1 MIIMPTTNIQYSP
14 SINII
19 RDSERKL
26 DYIVTP
32 NSVQVYEQIINNYLS
47 GTHSF
52 NIVGAYGTGKSS
64 FLVALKHHLCNE
76 QKYFAELNGNFK
88 DVKGFEFLPIIGDYS
103 SLYDTFSKEFGLVAD
118 NYSSQDLFKLIEK
131 KYNSISKKF
140 FGWYIAI
147 DEFGKFLEYAAKN
160 NPEKELYFIQ
170 QLAEFVNDNSKNIIF
185 ITTLHQGFNSY
196 SLNLNKTQQNEWDK
210 VKGRLK
216 EITYNEPVE
225 QLLLLAAD
233 RISSKRETK
242 IANKNFDQLFEIIEK
257 SKTFPLSD
265 YFDKTTAQKLLPF
278 DILSASAL
286 TIAFQRY
293 GQNERSLFQFID
305 SNDHLG
311 LIDFDEEKNPFY
323 NLSCVYDYLWFNY
336 FTAITS
342 KFNVDYGQWA
352 TIRNSIERV
361 ETEIPNSTL
370 DAIRI
375 VKVIGLINIFANSAG
390 KIDKEFLSEYIH
402 FSLGIENSQE
412 IIEKLASFKII
423 SFSKYNKRFKLLDG
437 TDLDIEQEIYDAEIS
452 DINDY
457 IPYLKRYFEF
467 PYIQAKEH
475 FYKTGTPRFF
485 EFKLTEKPFNDTV
498 DDADGIINLIF
509 SNEVSEVNLIEHS
522 GKLDEPILYCL
533 YLNAV
538 DIQNHINEIEKVSII
553 KEKHP
558 NDKVAQKEL
567 EILLMQLKSELNSLV
582 LRGLYESNSVIWIFK
597 GNKTAINNE
606 RKLNQTLSN
615 ICEWA
620 YPATPVFKNEL
631 VNKTRLSGAM
641 QPARKNLIKALV
653 SDYDKPN
660 LGFSNDMFR
669 PEKTIYLALLK
680 KTGIHQD
687 TILGQPHDASFIP
700 LWKTCTDF
708 INEAKSTRISIS
720 VLIER
725 LSKRPL
731 KLRQGFIDFWVPIF
745 LFISR
750 DDFALYNEDGYIPNI
765 DDETLFLLSKQ
776 PRNFEIKAFDI
787 SGIKLDLFNSY
798 RTFLNIEETNN
809 VTNESLI
816 ELIKPFLVFYLQL
829 PDYNKKTK
837 RISKNAIAL
846 RNAIA
851 LSKDPEKTF
860 FEDIPSALGIQLD
873 TIAKNPTLVKN
884 YIDNLQVLVR
894 EIRSAYEELIN
905 RIEDFILTEYIGE
918 NLPFIEYKSRFQ
930 ERYKKLKKHMLL
942 PKQKVFHQRLMS
954 ELDILN
960 SWINSICQAV
970 MGKSLEGL
978 KDEEEM
984 ILFENFK
991 SMVYELDNLCT
1002 LVKTDVNLEN
1012 EDIYKFEVTTF
1023 LKGLQKQTL
1032 RIPKGKLKE
1041 IKNLEDE
1048 IKSKLIGND
1057 KSTNIALLLNLLQ
1070 EQMDEK

>member
-1 MIIMPTTNIQYSP
+1 MLNTDIKYSP

-19 RDSERKL
+19 RDSNREL

-32 NSVQVYEQIINNYLS
+32 NSVLVYDQIINNYLS

-64 FLVALKHHLCNE
+64 FLVALKHHLSNE
-76 QKYFAELNGNFK
+76 QKYFAALNGNFK
-88 DVKGFEFLPIIGDYS
+88 HIKGFEFLPIIGDYS
-103 SLYDTFSKEFGLVAD
+103 SLYDTFCKEFGLVEG
-118 NYSSQDLFKLIEK
+118 NYSSQDLFNLIAKRYESIREK
-131 KYNSISKKF
+131 S

-233 RISSKRETK
+233 RISSKRE
-242 IANKNFDQLFEIIEK
+242 KNITNENLDQLLEIIEK
-257 SKTFPLSD
+257 SKTFPLND
-265 YFDKTTAQKLLPF
+265 YFDKSTAQKLLPF
-278 DILSASAL
+278 DILAASAL

-311 LIDFDEEKNPFY
+311 LSDFDKDKNQFY
-323 NLSCVYDYLWFNY
+323 NLCCVYDYLWFNY
-336 FTAITS
+336 FTSITS
-342 KFNVDYGQWA
+342 KYNTDYGQWA
-352 TIRNSIERV
+352 TIRNSIERI
-361 ETEIPNSTL
+361 ESEFTSNTL
-370 DAIRI
+370 EAIRI
-375 VKVIGLINIFANSAG
+375 VKTIGLINILANPAG
-390 KIDKEFLSEYIH
+390 IVDKVFLSEYSRL
-402 FSLGIENSQE
+402 SLDIENSSE
-412 IIEKLASFKII
+412 IIDKLTSFKII
-423 SFSKYNKRFKLLDG
+423 SFSKYNRRFKLLDG
-437 TDLDIEQEIYDAEIS
+437 TDLDIEQEIFEAEIEN
-452 DINDY
+452 INDY

-485 EFKLTEKPFNDTV
+485 EFKLTEKPLNDIV
-498 DDADGIINLIF
+498 EDSDGIINLIF
-509 SNEVSEVNLIEHS
+509 SNEVNEANLIEHS
-522 GKLDEPILYCL
+522 GKLDEPVLYCL
-533 YLNAV
+533 YLNAA
-538 DIQNHINEIEKVSII
+538 DIKNHINEIEKVNVI
-553 KEKHP
+553 KDKHP

-567 EILLMQLKSELNSLV
+567 EILLTQLKSELNGLV
-582 LRGLYESNSVIWIFK
+582 LRGLYESSSVIWVFR
-597 GNKTAINNE
+597 GNKIVINDE
-606 RKLNQTLSN
+606 RRLNQTLSN
-615 ICEWA
+615 ICVWA
-620 YPATPVFKNEL
+620 YPGTPVFKNEL
-631 VNKTRLSGAM
+631 VNKTKLSGAM

-660 LGFSNDMFR
+660 LGFNNDKFP

-687 TILGQPHDASFIP
+687 TTLSQPIDTSFIT
-700 LWKTCTDF
+700 LWDTCINF
-708 INEAKSTRISIS
+708 VNEAKSTRISIS

-745 LFISR
+745 LFICK
-750 DDFALYNEDGYIPNI
+750 DDFALYNENGYIPDI
-765 DDETLFLLSKQ
+765 DDETLFLISKQ
-776 PRNFEIKAFDI
+776 PKEFEIKAFDI

-798 RTFLNIEETNN
+798 RTFLNIEETDN

-837 RISKNAIAL
+837 RISKKAIEL

-860 FEDIPSALGIQLD
+860 FEDIPNALGIQLD
-873 TIAKNPTLVKN
+873 AIAKDPTLVKK

-905 RIEDFILTEYIGE
+905 RIEDFILTEFIGE
-918 NLPFIEYKSRFQ
+918 NLSFIGYKLRLQ

-954 ELDILN
+954 ELDIRN

-970 MGKSLEGL
+970 IGKSLEVIT
-978 KDEEEM
+978 DEDEM
-984 ILFENFK
+984 ILYENFK

-1012 EDIYKFEVTTF
+1012 EDVYKFEVTTF

-1041 IKNLEDE
+1041 IKSLEDE
-1048 IKSKLIGND
+1048 IKSKLTSND

-1070 EQMDEK
+1070 DQIDEK

>member
-1 MIIMPTTNIQYSP
+1 MLNADIKYSP

-19 RDSERKL
+19 RDSHKEL

-32 NSVQVYEQIINNYLS
+32 NSVLVYDQLINNYLS

-64 FLVALKHHLCNE
+64 FLVALKHHLSNE
-76 QKYFAELNGNFK
+76 HKYFAALNGNFTHI
-88 DVKGFEFLPIIGDYS
+88 KGFDFLPIIGDYS
-103 SLYDTFSKEFGLVAD
+103 SLYDTFCKEFGLVED
-118 NYSSQDLFKLIEK
+118 NYSSQDLFNLITKRYESICEK
-131 KYNSISKKF
+131 S

-233 RISSKRETK
+233 RISSKREK
-242 IANKNFDQLFEIIEK
+242 SVKSENLNQLLEIIEK
-257 SKTFPLSD
+257 SKTFPLND
-265 YFDKTTAQKLLPF
+265 YFDKSTAQKLLPF
-278 DILSASAL
+278 DILAASAL

-311 LIDFDEEKNPFY
+311 LSDFDKDKNQFY
-323 NLSCVYDYLWFNY
+323 NLCCVYDYLWFNY
-336 FTAITS
+336 FTVITS
-342 KFNVDYGQWA
+342 KYNPDYGQWA
-352 TIRNSIERV
+352 TIRNSIERI
-361 ETEIPNSTL
+361 ESEFSSNTIE
-370 DAIRI
+370 AIRI
-375 VKVIGLINIFANSAG
+375 VKTIGLINILANPAG
-390 KIDKEFLSEYIH
+390 VVDKTFLSEYSRL
-402 FSLGIENSQE
+402 SLDIENSSE
-412 IIEKLASFKII
+412 IIDKLISFKII
-423 SFSKYNKRFKLLDG
+423 SFSKYNRRFKLLDG
-437 TDLDIEQEIYDAEIS
+437 TDLDIEQEIFEAEIEN
-452 DINDY
+452 INDY

-475 FYKTGTPRFF
+475 FYQTGTPRFF
-485 EFKLTEKPFNDTV
+485 EFKLTEKPLNESVEDS
-498 DDADGIINLIF
+498 DGIINLIF
-509 SNEVSEVNLIEHS
+509 SDEASDANLIELS
-522 GKLDEPILYCL
+522 DKIDEPILYCL
-533 YLNAV
+533 YLNAA
-538 DIQNHINEIEKVSII
+538 DIKNHINEIEKVNVI
-553 KEKHP
+553 KDKHP

-567 EILLMQLKSELNSLV
+567 EILLMQLKSELNGLV
-582 LRGLYESNSVIWIFK
+582 LSGLYEKNSVIWVFRGNQIF
-597 GNKTAINNE
+597 INNE

-615 ICEWA
+615 ICAWA
-620 YPATPVFKNEL
+620 YPGTPVFKNEL
-631 VNKTRLSGAM
+631 VNKTKLSGAM

-660 LGFSNDMFR
+660 LGFDNDKFP

-687 TILGQPHDASFIP
+687 TVLSQPIDPSFMT
-700 LWKTCTDF
+700 LWGTCINF

-731 KLRQGFIDFWVPIF
+731 KLRQGFIDFWVPLF
-745 LFISR
+745 LFICK
-750 DDFALYNEDGYIPNI
+750 DDFALYNENGYIPDI
-765 DDETLFLLSKQ
+765 DDETLFLISKQ
-776 PRNFEIKAFDI
+776 PQEFEIKAFDI

-798 RTFLNIEETNN
+798 RTFLNIEETDN
-809 VTNESLI
+809 VTNESFI

-837 RISKNAIAL
+837 RISKMAIDL

-860 FEDIPSALGIQLD
+860 FEDIPNALGIQLD
-873 TIAKNPTLVKN
+873 TIAKDPTLVKK
-884 YIDNLQVLVR
+884 YIDNLQALVR

-905 RIEDFILTEYIGE
+905 RIEDFILTEFIGE
-918 NLPFIEYKSRFQ
+918 NIPFVEYKSKFQ
-930 ERYKKLKKHMLL
+930 HRYMKLKKHMLL

-954 ELDILN
+954 ELDIRN

-970 MGKSLEGL
+970 IGKSLEIIT
-978 KDEEEM
+978 DEDEM
-984 ILFENFK
+984 ILYENFK

-1002 LVKTDVNLEN
+1002 LVKTDINLDN
-1012 EDIYKFEVTTF
+1012 EDVYKFEVTTF
-1023 LKGLQKQTL
+1023 LKGLQKQIL

-1041 IKNLEDE
+1041 IKSLEDE
-1048 IKSKLIGND
+1048 IKSKLTSND
-1057 KSTNIALLLNLLQ
+1057 KSMNIALLLNLLQ
-1070 EQMDEK
+1070 DQIDEK

>member
-1 MIIMPTTNIQYSP
+1 MLNTDIKYSP

-19 RDSERKL
+19 RDSNREL

-32 NSVQVYEQIINNYLS
+32 NSVLVYDQIINNYLS

-64 FLVALKHHLCNE
+64 FLVALKHHLSNE
-76 QKYFAELNGNFK
+76 QKYFAALNGNFK
-88 DVKGFEFLPIIGDYS
+88 HIKGFEFLPIIGDYS
-103 SLYDTFSKEFGLVAD
+103 SLYDTFCKKFGLVEG
-118 NYSSQDLFKLIEK
+118 NYSSQDLFNLIAKRYESIREK
-131 KYNSISKKF
+131 SL
-140 FGWYIAI
+140 GWYIAI

-233 RISSKRETK
+233 RISSKRE
-242 IANKNFDQLFEIIEK
+242 KNIQSDNIDQLLEIIEK
-257 SKTFPLSD
+257 SKTFPLND
-265 YFDKTTAQKLLPF
+265 YLDKSMAHKLLPF
-278 DILSASAL
+278 DILAASAL

-311 LIDFDEEKNPFY
+311 LSDFDKDKNRFY
-323 NLSCVYDYLWFNY
+323 NLCCVYDYLWFNY
-336 FTAITS
+336 FTSITS
-342 KFNVDYGQWA
+342 KYNTDYGQWA
-352 TIRNSIERV
+352 TIRNSIERI
-361 ETEIPNSTL
+361 ESEFTSNTL
-370 DAIRI
+370 EAIRI
-375 VKVIGLINIFANSAG
+375 VKAIGLINILTNPAGIVDKAFLYEYSRLSLDIKNSSEI
-390 KIDKEFLSEYIH
+390 IDKLI
-402 FSLGIENSQE
+402 
-412 IIEKLASFKII
+412 SFKII
-423 SFSKYNKRFKLLDG
+423 SFSKYNRRFKLLDG
-437 TDLDIEQEIYDAEIS
+437 TDLDIEQEIFEAEIEN
-452 DINDY
+452 IIDY

-485 EFKLTEKPFNDTV
+485 EFKLTEKPFSDIV
-498 DDADGIINLIF
+498 EDSDGIINLIF
-509 SNEVSEVNLIEHS
+509 SDEASETNLIEHS
-522 GKLDEPILYCL
+522 GKLDEPVLFCL
-533 YLNAV
+533 YLNAA
-538 DIQNHINEIEKVSII
+538 DIKNHINEIEKVNVI
-553 KEKHP
+553 KDKHP

-567 EILLMQLKSELNSLV
+567 EILLTQLKSELNSLV
-582 LRGLYESNSVIWIFK
+582 LRGLYENNSVIWVFR
-597 GNKTAINNE
+597 GNQISINNE

-615 ICEWA
+615 ICVWA
-620 YPATPVFKNEL
+620 YPGTPVFKNEL
-631 VNKTRLSGAM
+631 VNKTKLSGAM

-660 LGFSNDMFR
+660 LGFNNDKFP

-687 TILGQPHDASFIP
+687 TTLSQPIETSFIT
-700 LWKTCTDF
+700 LWDTCFNF

-745 LFISR
+745 LFIFK
-750 DDFALYNEDGYIPNI
+750 DDFALYSENGYIPDI
-765 DDETLFLLSKQ
+765 DDETLFLISKQ
-776 PRNFEIKAFDI
+776 PKEFEIKAFDI

-798 RTFLNIEETNN
+798 RTFLNIEETDN

-837 RISKNAIAL
+837 RISKKAIDL

-860 FEDIPSALGIQLD
+860 FEDIPNALSIQLD
-873 TIAKNPTLVKN
+873 AIAKDPTLVKK
-884 YIDNLQVLVR
+884 YIDDLQVLVR

-905 RIEDFILTEYIGE
+905 RIEDFILTEFIGE
-918 NLPFIEYKSRFQ
+918 NLPFVEYKSKFQ

-942 PKQKVFHQRLMS
+942 PKQKVFQQRLMS
-954 ELDILN
+954 ELDIRN

-970 MGKSLEGL
+970 IGKSLEVIT
-978 KDEEEM
+978 DEDEM
-984 ILFENFK
+984 ILYENFK

-1002 LVKTDVNLEN
+1002 LVKTDVNLDN
-1012 EDIYKFEVTTF
+1012 EDVYKFEVTTF

-1041 IKNLEDE
+1041 IKSLEDE
-1048 IKSKLIGND
+1048 IKGKLTSND

-1070 EQMDEK
+1070 DQIDEK

>member
-1 MIIMPTTNIQYSP
+1 MLNTDIKYSP

-19 RDSERKL
+19 RDSNKEL

-32 NSVQVYEQIINNYLS
+32 NSILVYDQIMNNYLS

-64 FLVALKHHLCNE
+64 FLVTLKHHLSNE
-76 QKYFAELNGNFK
+76 QKYFAALNANFK
-88 DVKGFEFLPIIGDYS
+88 HIKGFEFLPIIGDYS
-103 SLYDTFSKEFGLVAD
+103 SLYDTFCKEFGLVEG
-118 NYSSQDLFKLIEK
+118 NYSSQDLFNLIVKRYE
-131 KYNSISKKF
+131 SIRGKS

-233 RISSKRETK
+233 RISCKPE
-242 IANKNFDQLFEIIEK
+242 KNIKSENLDQLLEVIEK
-257 SKTFPLSD
+257 SKTFPLND
-265 YFDKTTAQKLLPF
+265 YFDKSTAQKLLPF
-278 DILSASAL
+278 DILAASAL

-311 LIDFDEEKNPFY
+311 LSDFDKDKNHFY
-323 NLSCVYDYLWFNY
+323 NLCCVYDYLWFNY
-336 FTAITS
+336 FTSITS
-342 KFNVDYGQWA
+342 KYNNDYGQWA
-352 TIRNSIERV
+352 TIRNSIERI
-361 ETEIPNSTL
+361 ESEFPSNTL
-370 DAIRI
+370 EAIRI
-375 VKVIGLINIFANSAG
+375 VKTIGLINILTNPAG
-390 KIDKEFLSEYIH
+390 IVDKAFLSEYSRL
-402 FSLGIENSQE
+402 SLDIENSSE
-412 IIEKLASFKII
+412 IIDKLISFKII
-423 SFSKYNKRFKLLDG
+423 SFSKYNRRFKLLDG
-437 TDLDIEQEIYDAEIS
+437 TDLDIEKEIFEAEIEN
-452 DINDY
+452 INDY

-475 FYKTGTPRFF
+475 FYQTGTPRFF
-485 EFKLTEKPFNDTV
+485 EFKLTEKPLNESVEDS
-498 DDADGIINLIF
+498 DGIINLIF
-509 SNEVSEVNLIEHS
+509 SDEASEANLIEHLD
-522 GKLDEPILYCL
+522 KLDEPILYCL
-533 YLNAV
+533 YLNAT
-538 DIQNHINEIEKVSII
+538 DIKSHINEIEKVNVI
-553 KEKHP
+553 KGKHP

-567 EILLMQLKSELNSLV
+567 DILLTQLRSELNNLV
-582 LRGLYESNSVIWIFK
+582 LRGLYESNSVVWIFR
-597 GNKTAINNE
+597 GNQITINNE

-615 ICEWA
+615 ICVWA
-620 YPATPVFKNEL
+620 YPGTPVFKNEL
-631 VNKTRLSGAM
+631 VNKTKLSGAM

-653 SDYDKPN
+653 SNYDKPN
-660 LGFSNDMFR
+660 LGFSSDKFP

-687 TILGQPHDASFIP
+687 TTLSQPIDTTFVTLWDTCSNFIH
-700 LWKTCTDF
+700 
-708 INEAKSTRISIS
+708 EAKSTRISVS

-745 LFISR
+745 LFICK
-750 DDFALYNEDGYIPNI
+750 DDFALYNENGYIPDI
-765 DDETLFLLSKQ
+765 DDETLFLISKQ
-776 PRNFEIKAFDI
+776 PKEFEIKAFDI

-798 RTFLNIEETNN
+798 RTFLNIEETDN

-837 RISKNAIAL
+837 RISKRAIDL
-846 RNAIA
+846 RKAIV

-860 FEDIPSALGIQLD
+860 FEDIPNALGIQLD
-873 TIAKNPTLVKN
+873 TIAKDPTLVKK

-905 RIEDFILTEYIGE
+905 RIEDFILTEFIRE
-918 NLPFIEYKSRFQ
+918 NLPFIEYKLRFQ

-954 ELDILN
+954 ELDIRN

-970 MGKSLEGL
+970 IGKSLEVIT
-978 KDEEEM
+978 DEDEM
-984 ILFENFK
+984 ILYENFK

-1012 EDIYKFEVTTF
+1012 EDVYKFEVTTF

-1041 IKNLEDE
+1041 IKSLEDE
-1048 IKSKLIGND
+1048 IKSKLTSND

-1070 EQMDEK
+1070 DQIDEK

>member
-1 MIIMPTTNIQYSP
+1 MLTTNIQYSP

-88 DVKGFEFLPIIGDYS
+88 NIKGFEFLPIIGEYS
-103 SLYDTFSKEFGLVAD
+103 SLYDTFSKEFGLVGA

-131 KYNSISKKF
+131 KYNSISKKS

-233 RISSKRETK
+233 RISNKRNAN
-242 IANKNFDQLFEIIEK
+242 IANKIFDQLFEIIEK
-257 SKTFPLSD
+257 SKTFPLND
-265 YFDKTTAQKLLPF
+265 YFDRITAQKLLPF

-311 LIDFDEEKNPFY
+311 LSDFDIEKNPFY
-323 NLSCVYDYLWFNY
+323 NLACVYDYLWFNY
-336 FTAITS
+336 FTVITS
-342 KFNVDYGQWA
+342 KYNVDYGQWA

-361 ETEIPNSTL
+361 EAEITNSTL

-390 KIDKEFLSEYIH
+390 KIDKEFLSEYTH
-402 FSLGIENSQE
+402 FCQGIKNSKE
-412 IIEKLASFKII
+412 IIDKLASFKII
-423 SFSKYNKRFKLLDG
+423 SFSKYNKRYRLLYG
-437 TDLDIEQEIYDAEIS
+437 TDLDVEQEISEAEIEN
-452 DINDY
+452 INDY
-457 IPYLKRYFEF
+457 IPYLKKYFEF

-485 EFKLTEKPFNDTV
+485 EFRLTEKPFNDIV
-498 DDADGIINLIF
+498 EDSDGIINLIF
-509 SNEVSEVNLIEHS
+509 SNVVSEVNLIEHS
-522 GKLDEPILYCL
+522 SKLNEPVLYCL
-533 YLNAV
+533 YLNV
-538 DIQNHINEIEKVSII
+538 SDIQNHINELEKVNVI
-553 KEKHP
+553 KDKHP
-558 NDKVAQKEL
+558 NDRVAQNEL
-567 EILLMQLKSELNSLV
+567 EILLIQLKSELNELV
-582 LRGLYESNSVIWIFK
+582 LKGLYEKDTVVWVFN
-597 GNKTAINNE
+597 GNKIEISNE
-606 RKLNQTLSN
+606 RKLNQRLSN
-615 ICEWA
+615 ICKWA
-620 YPATPVFKNEL
+620 YPATPIFKNEL
-631 VNKTRLSGAM
+631 VNKTKLSGAM

-653 SDYDKPN
+653 SDFDKLN
-660 LGFSNDMFR
+660 LGFNDDKFP

-680 KTGIHQD
+680 KTGIHQY
-687 TILGQPHDASFIP
+687 TILSQPNDASFIP
-700 LWKTCTDF
+700 LWDTCTNF
-708 INEAKSTRISIS
+708 INEAKNTRLNIA
-720 VLIER
+720 VLID
-725 LSKRPL
+725 LLLKRPL
-731 KLRQGFIDFWVPIF
+731 KLRQGFIDFWIPIF
-745 LFISR
+745 LFINK
-750 DDFALYNEDGYIPNI
+750 DDFALYNENGYIPTI
-765 DDETLFLLSKQ
+765 DDETLFLISKQ
-776 PRNFEIKAFDI
+776 PKDFEIKAFDI

-798 RTFLNIEETNN
+798 RIFLNIEETDN

-816 ELIKPFLVFYLQL
+816 EIIKPFLVFYLQL

-837 RISKNAIAL
+837 RISKKAAAL
-846 RNAIA
+846 RSAIA

-860 FEDIPSALGIQLD
+860 FEDIPNALGIQLD
-873 TIAKNPTLVKN
+873 TIAKDPALVKN
-884 YIDNLQVLVR
+884 YIDSLQILVR

-905 RIEDFILTEYIGE
+905 RIEDFILTEFIGE
-918 NLPFIEYKSRFQ
+918 NISFIEYKSRFQ
-930 ERYKKLKKHMLL
+930 ARYKKLKKHMLL
-942 PKQKVFHQRLMS
+942 SKQKVFYQRLMS
-954 ELDILN
+954 ELDIRN

-970 MGKSLEGL
+970 IGKSLEGIS
-978 KDEEEM
+978 DEEEM
-984 ILFENFK
+984 ILYENFK
-991 SMVYELDNLCT
+991 SIVYELDNLCT
-1002 LVKTDVNLEN
+1002 LVKTDVNLKN
-1012 EDIYKFEVTTF
+1012 EDVYKFEVTTF

-1041 IKNLEDE
+1041 IKSLENE
-1048 IKSKLIGND
+1048 IKSKLTGND

>member
-1 MIIMPTTNIQYSP
+1 MLNTDIKYSP

-19 RDSERKL
+19 RDSNRDL

-32 NSVQVYEQIINNYLS
+32 NSVLVYDQIINNYLS

-64 FLVALKHHLCNE
+64 FLVALKHHLSNE
-76 QKYFAELNGNFK
+76 QKYFAALNGNFK
-88 DVKGFEFLPIIGDYS
+88 HIKGFEFLPIVGDYS
-103 SLYDTFSKEFGLVAD
+103 SLYDTFCKEFGLVEG
-118 NYSSQDLFKLIEK
+118 NYSSQDLFNLIAKRYESIREK
-131 KYNSISKKF
+131 S

-225 QLLLLAAD
+225 QLLLLAAN
-233 RISSKRETK
+233 RISSKRE
-242 IANKNFDQLFEIIEK
+242 KNIKSENLDQLFEIIEK
-257 SKTFPLSD
+257 SKTFPLND

-278 DILSASAL
+278 DILAASAL

-311 LIDFDEEKNPFY
+311 LSDFDKDKNHFY
-323 NLSCVYDYLWFNY
+323 NLCCVYDYLWFNY
-336 FTAITS
+336 FTSITS
-342 KFNVDYGQWA
+342 KYNTDYGQWA
-352 TIRNSIERV
+352 TIRNSIERI
-361 ETEIPNSTL
+361 ESEFLSNTL
-370 DAIRI
+370 EAIRI
-375 VKVIGLINIFANSAG
+375 VKAIGLINILTNPAG
-390 KIDKEFLSEYIH
+390 IVDKAFLSEY
-402 FSLGIENSQE
+402 FRLSLDIENSSE
-412 IIEKLASFKII
+412 VIDKLISFKII
-423 SFSKYNKRFKLLDG
+423 SFSKYNRRFKLLDG
-437 TDLDIEQEIYDAEIS
+437 TDLDIEQEIYEAEIEN
-452 DINDY
+452 INDY

-485 EFKLTEKPFNDTV
+485 EFKLTEKPFKDSV
-498 DDADGIINLIF
+498 EDSDGIINLIF
-509 SNEVSEVNLIEHS
+509 SDEASEANLIEHS
-522 GKLDEPILYCL
+522 GKLDEPVLYCL
-533 YLNAV
+533 YLNAA
-538 DIQNHINEIEKVSII
+538 DIKNHINEIEKVNVI
-553 KEKHP
+553 KDKHP

-567 EILLMQLKSELNSLV
+567 EILLTQLKSELNGLV
-582 LRGLYESNSVIWIFK
+582 LRGLYENDSVIWVFR
-597 GNKTAINNE
+597 GNKISINNE

-615 ICEWA
+615 ICVWA
-620 YPATPVFKNEL
+620 YPGTPVFKNEL
-631 VNKTRLSGAM
+631 VNKTKLSGAM

-660 LGFSNDMFR
+660 LGFNNDKFP

-687 TILGQPHDASFIP
+687 TTLSQPIDTSFIT
-700 LWKTCTDF
+700 LWDTCFNF

-745 LFISR
+745 LFICK
-750 DDFALYNEDGYIPNI
+750 DDFALYSENGYIPDI
-765 DDETLFLLSKQ
+765 DDETLFLISKQ
-776 PRNFEIKAFDI
+776 PKEFEIKAFDI

-798 RTFLNIEETNN
+798 RTFLNIEETDN

-837 RISKNAIAL
+837 RISKKAIDL

-860 FEDIPSALGIQLD
+860 FEDFPNALGIQLD
-873 TIAKNPTLVKN
+873 AIAKDPTLVKK
-884 YIDNLQVLVR
+884 YIDDLQVLVR

-905 RIEDFILTEYIGE
+905 RIEDFILTEFIGE
-918 NLPFIEYKSRFQ
+918 NLPFVEYKSRFQ

-942 PKQKVFHQRLMS
+942 PKQKVFQQRLMS
-954 ELDILN
+954 ELDIRN

-970 MGKSLEGL
+970 IGKSLEVIT
-978 KDEEEM
+978 DEDEM
-984 ILFENFK
+984 ILYENFK

-1002 LVKTDVNLEN
+1002 LVKTDVNLDN
-1012 EDIYKFEVTTF
+1012 EDVYKFEVTTF

-1041 IKNLEDE
+1041 IKSLEDE
-1048 IKSKLIGND
+1048 IKGKLTSND

-1070 EQMDEK
+1070 DQIDEK

>member
-1 MIIMPTTNIQYSP
+1 MIIMSTANIQYSP

-26 DYIVTP
+26 DYIVTT
-32 NSVQVYEQIINNYLS
+32 NSVQVYEQIINSYLL

-64 FLVALKHHLCNE
+64 FLVALKRHLNNE
-76 QKYFAELNGNFK
+76 QKYFEEFNGNFK
-88 DVKGFEFLPIIGDYS
+88 DIKGFEFLPIVGDYS
-103 SLYDTFSKEFGLVAD
+103 SLYDIFAKKFGLVGD
-118 NYSSQDLFKLIEK
+118 NYSSQDLFKLIEE
-131 KYNSISKKF
+131 KYNLISKKF

-170 QLAEFVNDNSKNIIF
+170 QLAEYVNDSSKNIIF

-233 RISSKRETK
+233 RISSKKETI
-242 IANKNFDQLFEIIEK
+242 IANKNFDQLFKIIEK

-265 YFDKTTAQKLLPF
+265 YFDRTTAQKLLPF
-278 DILSASAL
+278 DILSASVL

-311 LIDFDEEKNPFY
+311 LMEFDEEKSLFY

-336 FTAITS
+336 YTVITS
-342 KFNVDYGQWA
+342 KYNIDYGQWA

-361 ETEIPNSTL
+361 EIEIINSTL

-375 VKVIGLINIFANSAG
+375 VKVIGLLNIFASSAG
-390 KIDKEFLSEYIH
+390 KIDKEFLSEYSH
-402 FSLGIENSQE
+402 YSLGIENSQDV
-412 IIEKLASFKII
+412 IDRLVRFKIV
-423 SFSKYNKRFKLLDG
+423 SYSKYQRRYRLLDG
-437 TDLDIEQEIYDAEIS
+437 TDLDIEQEISEAEI
-452 DINDY
+452 DNIIDY
-457 IPYLKRYFEF
+457 IPNLKRYFEF
-467 PYIQAKEH
+467 PFIQAKEH
-475 FYKTGTPRFF
+475 FYKTGTPRYF
-485 EFKLTEKPFNDTV
+485 EFKLSEKPFNDIV
-498 DDADGIINLIF
+498 ENSDGIINLIF
-509 SNEVSEVNLIEHS
+509 SDKINEVNLIKYS
-522 GKLDEPILYCL
+522 GKLDEPVLFCL
-533 YLNAV
+533 YLNASN
-538 DIQNHINEIEKVSII
+538 IKNHINEIEKVNVI
-553 KEKHP
+553 KEKYP

-567 EILLMQLKSELNSLV
+567 EILLLQLKSELNGLV
-582 LRGLYESNSVIWIFK
+582 LKGMYESNSVIWVFR
-597 GNKTAINNE
+597 GNKIDINNE
-606 RKLNQTLSN
+606 RKLNQTLSS

-620 YPATPVFKNEL
+620 YPNTPIFKNEL

-653 SDYDKPN
+653 YDFDKPN
-660 LGFSNDMFR
+660 LGFNNEKFP

-680 KTGIHQD
+680 KTGIHQN
-687 TILGQPHDASFIP
+687 TILSRPIDNSFIP
-700 LWKTCTDF
+700 LWDTCTNF
-708 INEAKSTRISIS
+708 LNEAKSSRISVS
-720 VLIER
+720 VLID
-725 LSKRPL
+725 LLLKRPL

-745 LFISR
+745 LFINKA
-750 DDFALYNEDGYIPNI
+750 DFALYNDNGYIPDI
-765 DDETLFLLSKQ
+765 DDETLFLISKQ
-776 PRNFEIKAFDI
+776 PKDFEIKTFDI

-798 RTFLNIEETNN
+798 RTFLNIEETDNI
-809 VTNESLI
+809 TNESLI
-816 ELIKPFLVFYLQL
+816 ELIKPFLVFYQQL

-846 RNAIA
+846 RSAIA

-860 FEDIPSALGIQLD
+860 FEDIPNALGIHLD
-873 TIAKNPTLVKN
+873 SIAKDPALVKS
-884 YIDNLQVLVR
+884 YIDSLQIFVR

-905 RIEDFILTEYIGE
+905 RIESFILTEFIGE
-918 NLPFIEYKSRFQ
+918 NLSFIEYKSRFQ
-930 ERYKKLKKHMLL
+930 ERFKKLKKHMLL

-954 ELDILN
+954 ELDIRN

-970 MGKSLEGL
+970 IGKSLEAIT
-978 KDEEEM
+978 DEEEM
-984 ILFENFK
+984 ILFESLR

-1002 LVKTDVNLEN
+1002 LVKTDVNLDN
-1012 EDIYKFEVTTF
+1012 EDVYKFEVTTF

-1032 RIPKGKLKE
+1032 RIPKDKLKE
-1041 IKNLEDE
+1041 IKNLEEE
-1048 IKSKLIGND
+1048 IKNKLINNNR
-1057 KSTNIALLLNLLQ
+1057 STNIALLLNLLQ
-1070 EQMDEK
+1070 EQIDGK

>member
-1 MIIMPTTNIQYSP
+1 MLTTNIQYSP

-88 DVKGFEFLPIIGDYS
+88 NIKGFEFLPIIGEYS
-103 SLYDTFSKEFGLVAD
+103 SLYDTFSKEFGLVGA

-131 KYNSISKKF
+131 KYNSISKKS

-233 RISSKRETK
+233 RISNKRNAN
-242 IANKNFDQLFEIIEK
+242 IANKIFDQLFEIIEK
-257 SKTFPLSD
+257 SKTFPLND
-265 YFDKTTAQKLLPF
+265 YFDRITAQKLLPF

-311 LIDFDEEKNPFY
+311 LSDFDIEKNPFY
-323 NLSCVYDYLWFNY
+323 NLACVYDYLWFNY
-336 FTAITS
+336 FTVITS
-342 KFNVDYGQWA
+342 KYNVDYGQWA

-361 ETEIPNSTL
+361 EAEITNSTL

-390 KIDKEFLSEYIH
+390 KIDKEFLSEYTH
-402 FSLGIENSQE
+402 FCQGIKNSKE
-412 IIEKLASFKII
+412 IIDKLASFKII
-423 SFSKYNKRFKLLDG
+423 SFSKYNKRYRLLDG
-437 TDLDIEQEIYDAEIS
+437 TDLDVEQEISEAEIEN
-452 DINDY
+452 INDY
-457 IPYLKRYFEF
+457 IPYLKKYFEF

-485 EFKLTEKPFNDTV
+485 EFRLTEKPFNDIV
-498 DDADGIINLIF
+498 EDSDGIINLIF
-509 SNEVSEVNLIEHS
+509 SNVVSEVNLIEHS
-522 GKLDEPILYCL
+522 SKLNEPVLYCL
-533 YLNAV
+533 YLNV
-538 DIQNHINEIEKVSII
+538 SDIQNHINELEKVNVI
-553 KEKHP
+553 KDKHP
-558 NDKVAQKEL
+558 NDRVAQNEL
-567 EILLMQLKSELNSLV
+567 EILLIQLKSELNELV
-582 LRGLYESNSVIWIFK
+582 LKGLYEKDTVVWVFN
-597 GNKTAINNE
+597 GNKIEISNE
-606 RKLNQTLSN
+606 RKLNQRLSN
-615 ICEWA
+615 ICKWA
-620 YPATPVFKNEL
+620 YPATPIFKNEL
-631 VNKTRLSGAM
+631 VNKTKLSGAM

-653 SDYDKPN
+653 SDFDKLN
-660 LGFSNDMFR
+660 LGFNDDKFP

-680 KTGIHQD
+680 KTGIHQY
-687 TILGQPHDASFIP
+687 TILSQPNDASFIP
-700 LWKTCTDF
+700 LWDTCTNF
-708 INEAKSTRISIS
+708 INEAKNTRLNIA
-720 VLIER
+720 VLID
-725 LSKRPL
+725 LLLKRPL
-731 KLRQGFIDFWVPIF
+731 KLRQGFIDFWIPIF
-745 LFISR
+745 LFINK
-750 DDFALYNEDGYIPNI
+750 DDFALYNENGYIPTI
-765 DDETLFLLSKQ
+765 DDETLFLISKQ
-776 PRNFEIKAFDI
+776 PKDFEIKAFDI

-798 RTFLNIEETNN
+798 RIFLNIEETDN

-816 ELIKPFLVFYLQL
+816 EIIKPFLVFYLQL

-837 RISKNAIAL
+837 RISKKAAAL
-846 RNAIA
+846 RSAIA

-860 FEDIPSALGIQLD
+860 FEDIPNALGIQLD
-873 TIAKNPTLVKN
+873 TIAKDPALVKN
-884 YIDNLQVLVR
+884 YIDSLQILVR

-905 RIEDFILTEYIGE
+905 RIEDFILTEFIGE
-918 NLPFIEYKSRFQ
+918 NISFIEYKSRFQ
-930 ERYKKLKKHMLL
+930 ARYKKLKKHMLL
-942 PKQKVFHQRLMS
+942 SKQKVFYQRLMS
-954 ELDILN
+954 ELDIRN

-970 MGKSLEGL
+970 IGKSLEGIS
-978 KDEEEM
+978 DEEEM
-984 ILFENFK
+984 ILYENFK
-991 SMVYELDNLCT
+991 SIVYELDNLCT
-1002 LVKTDVNLEN
+1002 LVKTDVNLKN
-1012 EDIYKFEVTTF
+1012 EDVYKFEVTTF

-1041 IKNLEDE
+1041 IKSLENE
-1048 IKSKLIGND
+1048 IKSKLTGND

>member
-1 MIIMPTTNIQYSP
+1 
-14 SINII
+14 
-19 RDSERKL
+19 
-26 DYIVTP
+26 
-32 NSVQVYEQIINNYLS
+32 
-47 GTHSF
+47 
-52 NIVGAYGTGKSS
+52 
-64 FLVALKHHLCNE
+64 
-76 QKYFAELNGNFK
+76 
-88 DVKGFEFLPIIGDYS
+88 
-103 SLYDTFSKEFGLVAD
+103 
-118 NYSSQDLFKLIEK
+118 
-131 KYNSISKKF
+131 
-140 FGWYIAI
+140 
-147 DEFGKFLEYAAKN
+147 
-160 NPEKELYFIQ
+160 
-170 QLAEFVNDNSKNIIF
+170 
-185 ITTLHQGFNSY
+185 
-196 SLNLNKTQQNEWDK
+196 
-210 VKGRLK
+210 
-216 EITYNEPVE
+216 
-225 QLLLLAAD
+225 
-233 RISSKRETK
+233 
-242 IANKNFDQLFEIIEK
+242 
-257 SKTFPLSD
+257 
-265 YFDKTTAQKLLPF
+265 
-278 DILSASAL
+278 
-286 TIAFQRY
+286 
-293 GQNERSLFQFID
+293 
-305 SNDHLG
+305 
-311 LIDFDEEKNPFY
+311 
-323 NLSCVYDYLWFNY
+323 
-336 FTAITS
+336 
-342 KFNVDYGQWA
+342 
-352 TIRNSIERV
+352 
-361 ETEIPNSTL
+361 
-370 DAIRI
+370 
-375 VKVIGLINIFANSAG
+375 
-390 KIDKEFLSEYIH
+390 
-402 FSLGIENSQE
+402 
-412 IIEKLASFKII
+412 
-423 SFSKYNKRFKLLDG
+423 
-437 TDLDIEQEIYDAEIS
+437 
-452 DINDY
+452 
-457 IPYLKRYFEF
+457 
-467 PYIQAKEH
+467 
-475 FYKTGTPRFF
+475 
-485 EFKLTEKPFNDTV
+485 
-498 DDADGIINLIF
+498 
-509 SNEVSEVNLIEHS
+509 
-522 GKLDEPILYCL
+522 
-533 YLNAV
+533 
-538 DIQNHINEIEKVSII
+538 
-553 KEKHP
+553 
-558 NDKVAQKEL
+558 
-567 EILLMQLKSELNSLV
+567 
-582 LRGLYESNSVIWIFK
+582 
-597 GNKTAINNE
+597 
-606 RKLNQTLSN
+606 
-615 ICEWA
+615 
-620 YPATPVFKNEL
+620 
-631 VNKTRLSGAM
+631 
-641 QPARKNLIKALV
+641 
-653 SDYDKPN
+653 
-660 LGFSNDMFR
+660 
-669 PEKTIYLALLK
+669 
-680 KTGIHQD
+680 
-687 TILGQPHDASFIP
+687 LGQPHDASFIP

-954 ELDILN
+954 ELDIRN

>member
-1 MIIMPTTNIQYSP
+1 MTIMLNTDIKYSP

-19 RDSERKL
+19 RDSNKEL

-32 NSVQVYEQIINNYLS
+32 NSILVYDQIMNNYLS

-64 FLVALKHHLCNE
+64 FLVTLKHHLSNE
-76 QKYFAELNGNFK
+76 QKYFAALNANFK
-88 DVKGFEFLPIIGDYS
+88 HIKGFEFLPIIGDYS
-103 SLYDTFSKEFGLVAD
+103 SLYDTFCKEFGLVEG
-118 NYSSQDLFKLIEK
+118 NYSSQDLFNLIVKRYE
-131 KYNSISKKF
+131 SIRGKS

-233 RISSKRETK
+233 RISCKPE
-242 IANKNFDQLFEIIEK
+242 KNIKSENLDQLLEVIEK
-257 SKTFPLSD
+257 SKTFPLND
-265 YFDKTTAQKLLPF
+265 YFDKSTAQKLLPF
-278 DILSASAL
+278 DILAASAL

-311 LIDFDEEKNPFY
+311 LSDFDKDKNHFY
-323 NLSCVYDYLWFNY
+323 NLCCVYDYLWFNY
-336 FTAITS
+336 FTSITS
-342 KFNVDYGQWA
+342 KYNNDYGQWA
-352 TIRNSIERV
+352 TIRNSIERI
-361 ETEIPNSTL
+361 ESEFPSNTL
-370 DAIRI
+370 EAIRI
-375 VKVIGLINIFANSAG
+375 VKTIGLINILTNPAG
-390 KIDKEFLSEYIH
+390 IVDKAFLSEYSRL
-402 FSLGIENSQE
+402 SLDIENSSE
-412 IIEKLASFKII
+412 IIDKLISFKII
-423 SFSKYNKRFKLLDG
+423 SFSKYNRRFKLLDG
-437 TDLDIEQEIYDAEIS
+437 TDLDIEKEIFEAEIEN
-452 DINDY
+452 INDY

-475 FYKTGTPRFF
+475 FYQTGTPRFF
-485 EFKLTEKPFNDTV
+485 EFKLTEKPLNESVEDS
-498 DDADGIINLIF
+498 DGIINLIF
-509 SNEVSEVNLIEHS
+509 SDEASEANLIEHLD
-522 GKLDEPILYCL
+522 KLDEPILYCL
-533 YLNAV
+533 YLNAT
-538 DIQNHINEIEKVSII
+538 DIKSHINEIEKVNVI
-553 KEKHP
+553 KGKHP

-567 EILLMQLKSELNSLV
+567 DILLTQLRSELNNLV
-582 LRGLYESNSVIWIFK
+582 LRGLYESNSVVWIFR
-597 GNKTAINNE
+597 GNQITINNE

-615 ICEWA
+615 ICVWA
-620 YPATPVFKNEL
+620 YPGTPVFKNEL
-631 VNKTRLSGAM
+631 VNKTKLSGAM

-653 SDYDKPN
+653 SNYDKPN
-660 LGFSNDMFR
+660 LGFSSDKFP

-687 TILGQPHDASFIP
+687 TTLSQPIDTTFVTLWDTCSNFIH
-700 LWKTCTDF
+700 
-708 INEAKSTRISIS
+708 EAKSTRISVS

-745 LFISR
+745 LFICK
-750 DDFALYNEDGYIPNI
+750 DDFALYNENGYIPDI
-765 DDETLFLLSKQ
+765 DDETLFLISKQ
-776 PRNFEIKAFDI
+776 PKEFEIKAFDI

-798 RTFLNIEETNN
+798 RTFLNIEETDN

-837 RISKNAIAL
+837 RISKRAIDL
-846 RNAIA
+846 RKAIV

-860 FEDIPSALGIQLD
+860 FEDIPNALGIQLD
-873 TIAKNPTLVKN
+873 TIAKDPTLVKK

-905 RIEDFILTEYIGE
+905 RIEDFILTEFIRE
-918 NLPFIEYKSRFQ
+918 NLPFIEYKLRFQ

-954 ELDILN
+954 ELDIRN

-970 MGKSLEGL
+970 IGKSLEVIT
-978 KDEEEM
+978 DEDEM
-984 ILFENFK
+984 ILYENFK

-1012 EDIYKFEVTTF
+1012 EDVYKFEVTTF

-1041 IKNLEDE
+1041 IKSLEDE
-1048 IKSKLIGND
+1048 IKSKLTSND

-1070 EQMDEK
+1070 DQIDEK

>member
-1 MIIMPTTNIQYSP
+1 MLNTDIKYSP

-19 RDSERKL
+19 RDSNREL

-32 NSVQVYEQIINNYLS
+32 NSVLVYDQIINNYLS

-52 NIVGAYGTGKSS
+52 NVVGAYGTGKSS
-64 FLVALKHHLCNE
+64 FLVALKHHLFNE
-76 QKYFAELNGNFK
+76 QKYFAALNGNFK
-88 DVKGFEFLPIIGDYS
+88 HIKGFEFLPIIGDYS
-103 SLYDTFSKEFGLVAD
+103 SLYDTFCKEFGLVEG
-118 NYSSQDLFKLIEK
+118 NYSSQDLFNLIAKRHESIREK
-131 KYNSISKKF
+131 SL
-140 FGWYIAI
+140 GWYIAI

-225 QLLLLAAD
+225 QLLLLAAN
-233 RISSKRETK
+233 RISSKRE
-242 IANKNFDQLFEIIEK
+242 KNIKNENLDQLLEIIEK
-257 SKTFPLSD
+257 SKTFPLND

-278 DILSASAL
+278 DILAASAL

-311 LIDFDEEKNPFY
+311 LSDFDKDKNQFY
-323 NLSCVYDYLWFNY
+323 NLCCVYDYLWFNY
-336 FTAITS
+336 FTSITS
-342 KFNVDYGQWA
+342 KYNTDYGQWA
-352 TIRNSIERV
+352 TIRNSIERI
-361 ETEIPNSTL
+361 ESEFPSNTL
-370 DAIRI
+370 EAIRI
-375 VKVIGLINIFANSAG
+375 VKAIGLINILTNPAG
-390 KIDKEFLSEYIH
+390 IVDKAFLSEYSRL
-402 FSLGIENSQE
+402 SLDIENSSE
-412 IIEKLASFKII
+412 VIDKLISFKII
-423 SFSKYNKRFKLLDG
+423 SFSKYNRRFKLLDG
-437 TDLDIEQEIYDAEIS
+437 TDLDIEQEIYEAEIEN
-452 DINDY
+452 INDY

-485 EFKLTEKPFNDTV
+485 EFKLTEKPFNDIV
-498 DDADGIINLIF
+498 EDSDGIINLIF
-509 SNEVSEVNLIEHS
+509 SDEASEANLIEHS
-522 GKLDEPILYCL
+522 SKLDEPVLYCL
-533 YLNAV
+533 YLNAAY
-538 DIQNHINEIEKVSII
+538 IKNHINEIEKVNVI
-553 KEKHP
+553 KDKHP

-567 EILLMQLKSELNSLV
+567 EILLMQLKSELNGLV
-582 LRGLYESNSVIWIFK
+582 LRGLYENNSVVWVFR
-597 GNKTAINNE
+597 GNKIEINNE

-620 YPATPVFKNEL
+620 YPGTPIFKNEL
-631 VNKTRLSGAM
+631 VNKTKLSGAM

-660 LGFSNDMFR
+660 LGFSSDKFP

-687 TILGQPHDASFIP
+687 TILSHPIDNSFIL
-700 LWKTCTDF
+700 LWDTCTNF
-708 INEAKSTRISIS
+708 INEAKSTRISVS

-745 LFISR
+745 LFISK
-750 DDFALYNEDGYIPNI
+750 DDFALYNENGYIPNI
-765 DDETLFLLSKQ
+765 DDETLFLISKQ
-776 PRNFEIKAFDI
+776 PKEFEIKAFDI

-798 RTFLNIEETNN
+798 RTFLNIEETDS

-837 RISKNAIAL
+837 RISKKAVAL
-846 RNAIA
+846 RGAIA

-860 FEDIPSALGIQLD
+860 FEDIPNALGIQLD
-873 TIAKNPTLVKN
+873 SIAKDPTLVKN
-884 YIDNLQVLVR
+884 YIDSLKVLVR

-905 RIEDFILTEYIGE
+905 RIEDFILTEFIGE
-918 NLPFIEYKSRFQ
+918 NLSFIEYKSRFQ

-954 ELDILN
+954 ELDIRN

-970 MGKSLEGL
+970 IGKSLEGIT
-978 KDEEEM
+978 DEEEM

-1002 LVKTDVNLEN
+1002 LVKTDVNFEN
-1012 EDIYKFEVTTF
+1012 EDVYKFEVTTF

-1041 IKNLEDE
+1041 IKSLEDE
-1048 IKSKLIGND
+1048 IKSKLTSND

-1070 EQMDEK
+1070 DQIDEK